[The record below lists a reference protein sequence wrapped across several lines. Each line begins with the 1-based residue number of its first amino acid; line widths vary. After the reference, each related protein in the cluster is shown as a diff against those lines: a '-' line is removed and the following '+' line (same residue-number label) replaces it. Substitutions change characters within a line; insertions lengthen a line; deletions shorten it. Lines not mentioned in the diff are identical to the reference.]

1 MNYGFAYQ
9 GGKSG
14 IAAQIISTMPAG
26 KRLVDLFGGGGAITH
41 CALLSGKYESVLY
54 NDINPDICKL
64 FEWAISGKLKN
75 ETRWISREDFF
86 RLKDSNPYVRN
97 CWSFG
102 NNNSTYCYGKT
113 IEPYKKACHY
123 AIVFNEWA
131 GLEKLCP
138 EVVTAAKNALDGLTD
153 TSQRRIAFGPAIV
166 RELNRRAN
174 MEMIKNNPLY
184 RSCKRIKKGKMNN
197 SDEIESLQT
206 LQSLECLESLERLE
220 RFQRLD
226 GLQRITI
233 TNESYEEYVYKDGDV
248 VYCDPPYN
256 ETTDYSAHGAGSFDF
271 SRFSE
276 WALSQ
281 TYPIYISSYELP
293 PPFILVNEMVK
304 AQTCGMYNNL
314 VIERLYTNIDTGRR
328 WTRQMYF
335 DFME

>member
-14 IAAQIISTMPAG
+14 IAAQIISAMPAG

-41 CALLSGKYESVLY
+41 CAILSGKYESVLY

-102 NNNSTYCYGKT
+102 SNNNEYCYGKT

-153 TSQRRIAFGPAIV
+153 THQRRIAFGFVI
-166 RELNRRAN
+166 
-174 MEMIKNNPLY
+174 
-184 RSCKRIKKGKMNN
+184 
-197 SDEIESLQT
+197 
-206 LQSLECLESLERLE
+206 QSLKSLERLQRLESLERLE

-256 ETTDYSAHGAGSFDF
+256 ETTDYSAHGAGCFDF

-281 TYPIYISSYELP
+281 TYPIYISSYELL
-293 PPFILVNEMVK
+293 PPFILVKEMVK
-304 AQTCGMYNNL
+304 AQTCGMYNNSI
-314 VIERLYTNIDTGRR
+314 IERLYTNIDTGRR
-328 WTRQMYF
+328 WARQMYF